1 MDVCLGDLVW
11 ILYSGEEGGIIY
23 PFDIY
28 VAKRL
33 EVTENV
39 SCARLGREAMHPKYI
54 LSGWLVYTW

>member
-28 VAKRL
+28 LAKWL
-33 EVTENV
+33 EVMENV
-39 SCARLGREAMHPKYI
+39 SCARLG
-54 LSGWLVYTW
+54 

>member
-1 MDVCLGDLVW
+1 MYEYLGDLVW

-28 VAKRL
+28 VAKGL

-39 SCARLGREAMHPKYI
+39 SCARLG
-54 LSGWLVYTW
+54 